1 MCVSARQTGRRED
14 KLSIMALA
22 RRTVRLTAWCVLWFG
37 ATTALAAQAGGAGL
51 TAEQELELRMFTGQ
65 LADASRAAKT
75 KLEAAEFLLSRSYPQ
90 AAEALRK
97 FLEDPAN
104 RMAQVAVAEA
114 IASQGTEQQMFVEP
128 LIAML
133 TGTEPSVR
141 LPAARAL
148 AAYKT
153 GGVSDKLLA
162 IAQDEKADKTVR
174 LGTISALQRV
184 LDRQAVDVL
193 IQLVDNHDLAIRNAA
208 GESLAKLTNIR
219 AFASDPKKWKK
230 WWSQNKTKP
239 ASAWLADLA
248 ESFAREKT
256 RLEDENA
263 ELRTRLAAVM
273 TDYYAA
279 TPAAMQDKM
288 LIGFLK
294 DPLPDVRLVGVRLTD
309 RRVSTSGEVPDDV
322 RTQLCAMLTDDDAR
336 IRRATALLEA
346 NLGDP
351 NAAELLLGRLKVEE
365 IPEVKQGLLTAV
377 GQLKDPKVVGPI
389 LKEVDS
395 KDAPVAAA
403 AAEALARVALAAPLK
418 GAIHDLA
425 VKVLLARYADSSSPS
440 ANGYG
445 PALREALLTAMGTIS
460 DENFVP
466 AMRSALTDPAATVR
480 LAGVKGL
487 AQLRKPELTDAV
499 AALAGDDDRG
509 VRQAVLDALGLIAGA
524 RDLQTVLARTDPA
537 VEPDVTVREKAWAVA
552 MAILAKADAQTLAG
566 VCDALA
572 DRLDAVSQ
580 RITLRQMLVA
590 NLRASKSNQWPAA
603 SRKLAADLLAA
614 SRPAEAAPL
623 LGQAYAAC
631 QAAKS
636 PEARDVYLEWVD
648 ALLKAND
655 PSIFKAL
662 ADPAQEVEFPG
673 VLEKIEK
680 RIGELTA
687 DGKFAPAILLAGEV
701 LRQLS
706 SRLSAAQA
714 ASFQKLRDDAKARQ
728 LAVDRARVEQLAA
741 QLQSADATTGK
752 AAAAELKAMGDRA
765 VGPLVVALRAIVSGQ
780 KPNPAAEKAI
790 VDILVQIAPKLTGYD
805 PAEAKAVKLKM
816 IEEWV
821 KGLKADNGR

>member
-1 MCVSARQTGRRED
+1 M
-14 KLSIMALA
+14 LWLA
-22 RRTVRLTAWCVLWFG
+22 ATA
-37 ATTALAAQAGGAGL
+37 ALAAQAAGAGL
-51 TAEQELELRMFTGQ
+51 TGEQELELRMFTGQ

-75 KLEAAEFLLSRSYPQ
+75 KVEAAELLLSRGYPQ

-104 RMAQVAVAEA
+104 RMGQIAVAEA
-114 IASQGTEQQMFVEP
+114 IASRGTEQQMFVEP
-128 LIAML
+128 LMAML

-141 LPAARAL
+141 PAAARAL
-148 AAYKT
+148 AAYRT
-153 GGVSDKLLA
+153 GGVADKLLA

-174 LGTISALQRV
+174 LVTISALQRV

-208 GESLAKLTNIR
+208 AESLAKLTNIR
-219 AFASDPKKWKK
+219 DFAGDPKKWKK

-248 ESFAREKT
+248 ESLAREKT
-256 RLEDENA
+256 RLEDENT
-263 ELRTRLAAVM
+263 ELKTRLAAAM

-279 TPAAMQDKM
+279 TPAAVQDKL

-309 RRVSTSGEVPDDV
+309 RRVSTSGEVPEEI
-322 RTQLCAMLTDDDAR
+322 RAQLCAMLADDDSR

-351 NAAELLLGRLKVEE
+351 NAADLLLGRLKVEE

-377 GQLKDPKVVGPI
+377 GQLKDPKVVGPV

-403 AAEALARVALAAPLK
+403 AAAALARVALAAPLE

-425 VKVLLARYADSSSPS
+425 VKVLLARYADSSSS
-440 ANGYG
+440 SVNGYA
-445 PALREALLTAMGTIS
+445 PALREALLTAMGTIA
-460 DENFVP
+460 DENFIP
-466 AMRSALTDPAATVR
+466 AMRSALADAAATVR

-487 AQLRKPELTDAV
+487 AQFRKLELTDAV
-499 AALAGDDDRG
+499 AHLAGDDDRG

-524 RDLQTVLARTDPA
+524 RDLQTVLKRTEPA
-537 VEPDVTVREKAWAVA
+537 VEPDATVREKAWTVA

-590 NLRASKSNQWPAA
+590 SLRASKNNQWPAA
-603 SRKLAADLLAA
+603 SRKLAVDLLAA

-631 QAAKS
+631 QAGKS
-636 PEARDVYLEWVD
+636 PDAREVYLEWVD

-655 PSIFKAL
+655 PLIFKAM
-662 ADPAQEVEFPG
+662 ADAAQQGEFPG
-673 VLEKIEK
+673 VLEKVEK
-680 RIGELTA
+680 RIGELMA
-687 DGKFAPAILLAGEV
+687 DGKYAPAILLAGEV
-701 LRQLS
+701 IRQLS
-706 SRLSAAQA
+706 SRLSPAQA
-714 ASFQKLRDDAKARQ
+714 ASFQKILDDAKARQ

-765 VGPLVVALRAIVSGQ
+765 VGPLVEALRTIVAGAQ
-780 KPNPAAEKAI
+780 PNPAAEKAI

-805 PAEAKAVKLKM
+805 PAEAKALRLKR
-816 IEEWV
+816 IQEWV
-821 KGLKADNGR
+821 KGL

>member
-1 MCVSARQTGRRED
+1 M
-14 KLSIMALA
+14 LWLA
-22 RRTVRLTAWCVLWFG
+22 ATAALTAQ
-37 ATTALAAQAGGAGL
+37 AAGAGL
-51 TAEQELELRMFTGQ
+51 TGEQELELRMFTGQ

-75 KLEAAEFLLSRSYPQ
+75 KVEAAELLLSRGYPQ

-104 RMAQVAVAEA
+104 RMGQIAVAEA
-114 IASQGTEQQMFVEP
+114 IASRGTEQQMFVEP
-128 LIAML
+128 LMAML
-133 TGTEPSVR
+133 TGTEPTVR
-141 LPAARAL
+141 PAAARAL
-148 AAYKT
+148 AAYRT
-153 GGVSDKLLA
+153 GGVADKLLA

-174 LGTISALQRV
+174 LVTISAVQRV

-208 GESLAKLTNIR
+208 AESLAKLTNIR
-219 AFASDPKKWKK
+219 DFAGDPKKWKK

-248 ESFAREKT
+248 ESLAREKT
-256 RLEDENA
+256 RLEDENT
-263 ELRTRLAAVM
+263 ELKTRLAAAM

-279 TPAAMQDKM
+279 TPAAVQDKL

-309 RRVSTSGEVPDDV
+309 RRVSTSGEVPEEI
-322 RTQLCAMLTDDDAR
+322 RAQLCAMLADDDSR

-351 NAAELLLGRLKVEE
+351 NAADLLLGRLKVEE

-377 GQLKDPKVVGPI
+377 GQLKDPKVVGPV

-403 AAEALARVALAAPLK
+403 AAAALARVALAAPLK
-418 GAIHDLA
+418 GAIHDLT
-425 VKVLLARYADSSSPS
+425 VKVLLARYADSSSS
-440 ANGYG
+440 SVNGYA
-445 PALREALLTAMGTIS
+445 PALREALLTAMGTIA
-460 DENFVP
+460 DENFIP
-466 AMRSALTDPAATVR
+466 AMRSALADAAATVR

-487 AQLRKPELTDAV
+487 AQFRKPELTDAV
-499 AALAGDDDRG
+499 AHLAGDDDRG

-524 RDLQTVLARTDPA
+524 RDLQTVLKRTEPA
-537 VEPDVTVREKAWAVA
+537 VEPDATVREKAWTVA
-552 MAILAKADAQTLAG
+552 MAILAKTDAQTLAG

-590 NLRASKSNQWPAA
+590 SLRASKNNQWPAA
-603 SRKLAADLLAA
+603 SRKLAVDLLAA

-631 QAAKS
+631 QAGKS
-636 PEARDVYLEWVD
+636 PDAREVYLEWVD

-655 PSIFKAL
+655 PLIFKAM
-662 ADPAQEVEFPG
+662 ADAAQQGEFPG
-673 VLEKIEK
+673 VLEKVEK
-680 RIGELTA
+680 RIGELMA
-687 DGKFAPAILLAGEV
+687 DGKYAPAILLAGEV
-701 LRQLS
+701 IRQLS
-706 SRLSAAQA
+706 SRLSPAQA
-714 ASFQKLRDDAKARQ
+714 ASFQKILDDAKARQ

-752 AAAAELKAMGDRA
+752 TAAAELKAMGDRA
-765 VGPLVVALRAIVSGQ
+765 VGPLVEALRTIVAGAQ
-780 KPNPAAEKAI
+780 TNPAAEKAI

-805 PAEAKAVKLKM
+805 PAEAKALKLKR
-816 IEEWV
+816 IQEWIM
-821 KGLKADNGR
+821 GL

>member
-1 MCVSARQTGRRED
+1 M
-14 KLSIMALA
+14 
-22 RRTVRLTAWCVLWFG
+22 LW
-37 ATTALAAQAGGAGL
+37 LAATAALKAQAAGAGL

-65 LADASRAAKT
+65 LADPSRAAKT
-75 KLEAAEFLLSRSYPQ
+75 KVEAAELLLSRSYPQ
-90 AAEALRK
+90 AAEALGK

-104 RMAQVAVAEA
+104 RMGQIAVAEA
-114 IASQGTEQQMFVEP
+114 IASQGTGQQMFVEP
-128 LIAML
+128 LMAML
-133 TGTEPSVR
+133 TGTEPTVR
-141 LPAARAL
+141 PAAARAL

-153 GGVSDKLLA
+153 GGVADKLLA
-162 IAQDEKADKTVR
+162 IARDEKADKTVR
-174 LGTISALQRV
+174 LVTISALQRV

-193 IQLVDNHDLAIRNAA
+193 IQLVDNQDLAIRNAA
-208 GESLAKLTNIR
+208 AESLAKLTNIR
-219 AFASDPKKWKK
+219 DFAGDPKKWKK

-248 ESFAREKT
+248 ESLAREKT
-256 RLEDENA
+256 RLEDENT
-263 ELRTRLAAVM
+263 ELKTRLATAM

-279 TPAAMQDKM
+279 TPAAMQDKLM
-288 LIGFLK
+288 IGFLK

-309 RRVSTSGEVPDDV
+309 RRVSTSGEVPEEI
-322 RTQLCAMLTDDDAR
+322 RAQLCAMLADDDSR

-351 NAAELLLGRLKVEE
+351 NAADLLLGRLKVEE

-377 GQLKDPKVVGPI
+377 GQLKDPKVVGPV

-403 AAEALARVALAAPLK
+403 AAAALARVALAAPLK

-425 VKVLLARYADSSSPS
+425 VKVLLARYADSSSS
-440 ANGYG
+440 SVNGYA
-445 PALREALLTAMGTIS
+445 PALREALLTAMGTIA
-460 DENFVP
+460 DENFIP
-466 AMRSALTDPAATVR
+466 AMRSALADAAATVR

-487 AQLRKPELTDAV
+487 AQFRKPELTDAV
-499 AALAGDDDRG
+499 AGLAGDDDRG

-524 RDLQTVLARTDPA
+524 RDLQTVLKRTEPA
-537 VEPDVTVREKAWAVA
+537 VEPDATVREKAWTVA

-590 NLRASKSNQWPAA
+590 TLRASKNNQWPAA
-603 SRKLAADLLAA
+603 SRKLAVDLLAA

-631 QAAKS
+631 QAGKS
-636 PEARDVYLEWVD
+636 PEAREVYLEWVD

-655 PSIFKAL
+655 PLIFKAM
-662 ADPAQEVEFPG
+662 ADAAQEGEFPG
-673 VLEKIEK
+673 VLEKVEK
-680 RIGELTA
+680 RIGELMA
-687 DGKFAPAILLAGEV
+687 DGKYAPAILLAGEV
-701 LRQLS
+701 IRQLS
-706 SRLSAAQA
+706 SRLSPAQA
-714 ASFQKLRDDAKARQ
+714 ASFQKILDDAKARQ

-752 AAAAELKAMGDRA
+752 AAAVELKAMGDRA
-765 VGPLVVALRAIVSGQ
+765 VGPLVEALRTIVAGAQ
-780 KPNPAAEKAI
+780 PNPVAEKAI

-805 PAEAKAVKLKM
+805 LAEAKALKLKR
-816 IEEWV
+816 IQEWV
-821 KGLKADNGR
+821 KGL

>member
-1 MCVSARQTGRRED
+1 M
-14 KLSIMALA
+14 
-22 RRTVRLTAWCVLWFG
+22 LW
-37 ATTALAAQAGGAGL
+37 LAATAALKAQAAGAGL

-65 LADASRAAKT
+65 LADPSRAAKT
-75 KLEAAEFLLSRSYPQ
+75 KVEAAELLLSRSYPQ
-90 AAEALRK
+90 AAEALGK

-104 RMAQVAVAEA
+104 RMGQIAVAEA
-114 IASQGTEQQMFVEP
+114 IASRGTEQQMFVEP
-128 LIAML
+128 LMAML
-133 TGTEPSVR
+133 TGAEPSVR
-141 LPAARAL
+141 PAAARAL

-153 GGVSDKLLA
+153 GGVADKLLA
-162 IAQDEKADKTVR
+162 IARDEKADKTVR
-174 LGTISALQRV
+174 LVTISALQRV

-193 IQLVDNHDLAIRNAA
+193 IQLVDNQDLAIRNAA
-208 GESLAKLTNIR
+208 AESLAKLTNIR
-219 AFASDPKKWKK
+219 DFAGDPKKWKK

-248 ESFAREKT
+248 ESLAREKT
-256 RLEDENA
+256 RLEDENT
-263 ELRTRLAAVM
+263 ELKTRLATAM

-279 TPAAMQDKM
+279 TPAAMQDKL

-309 RRVSTSGEVPDDV
+309 RRVSTSGEVPEEI
-322 RTQLCAMLTDDDAR
+322 RAQLCAMLADDDSR
-336 IRRATALLEA
+336 IRRSTALLEA

-351 NAAELLLGRLKVEE
+351 NAADLLLGRLKVEE

-377 GQLKDPKVVGPI
+377 GQLKDPKVVGPV

-403 AAEALARVALAAPLK
+403 AAAALARVALAAPLK
-418 GAIHDLA
+418 GAIHDLT
-425 VKVLLARYADSSSPS
+425 VKVLLARYADSSSS
-440 ANGYG
+440 SVNGYA
-445 PALREALLTAMGTIS
+445 PALREALLTAMGTIA
-460 DENFVP
+460 DENFIP
-466 AMRSALTDPAATVR
+466 AMRSALADPAATVR

-487 AQLRKPELTDAV
+487 AQFRKPELTDAV
-499 AALAGDDDRG
+499 AGLAGDDDRG

-524 RDLQTVLARTDPA
+524 RDLQTVLKRTEPA
-537 VEPDVTVREKAWAVA
+537 VEPDATVREKAWTVA

-590 NLRASKSNQWPAA
+590 SLRASKNNQWPAA
-603 SRKLAADLLAA
+603 SRKLAVDLLAA

-631 QAAKS
+631 QAGKS
-636 PEARDVYLEWVD
+636 PEAREVYLEWVD

-655 PSIFKAL
+655 PLIFKAM
-662 ADPAQEVEFPG
+662 ADAAQEGEFPG
-673 VLEKIEK
+673 VLEKVEK
-680 RIGELTA
+680 RIGELMA
-687 DGKFAPAILLAGEV
+687 DGKYAPAILLAGEV
-701 LRQLS
+701 IRQLS
-706 SRLSAAQA
+706 SRLSPAQV
-714 ASFQKLRDDAKARQ
+714 ASFQKILDDAKARQ

-765 VGPLVVALRAIVSGQ
+765 VGPLVEALRTIVAGAQ
-780 KPNPAAEKAI
+780 PNPAAEKAI

-805 PAEAKAVKLKM
+805 LAEAKALKLKR
-816 IEEWV
+816 IQEWV
-821 KGLKADNGR
+821 KGM

>member
-1 MCVSARQTGRRED
+1 MV
-14 KLSIMALA
+14 
-22 RRTVRLTAWCVLWFG
+22 W
-37 ATTALAAQAGGAGL
+37 LAATAALKAQAAGAGL

-65 LADASRAAKT
+65 LADPSRAAKT
-75 KLEAAEFLLSRSYPQ
+75 KVEAAELLLSRSYPQ

-104 RMAQVAVAEA
+104 RMGQIAVAEA
-114 IASQGTEQQMFVEP
+114 IASRGTGQQMFVDP
-128 LIAML
+128 LMAML
-133 TGTEPSVR
+133 TGAEPTVR
-141 LPAARAL
+141 PAAARAL

-153 GGVSDKLLA
+153 GGVADKLLA

-174 LGTISALQRV
+174 LVTISALQRV

-193 IQLVDNHDLAIRNAA
+193 IQLADNHDLAIRNAA
-208 GESLAKLTNIR
+208 AESLAKLTNIR
-219 AFASDPKKWKK
+219 DFAGDPKKWKK

-248 ESFAREKT
+248 ESLAREKT
-256 RLEDENA
+256 RLEDENT
-263 ELRTRLAAVM
+263 ELKTRLAAAM

-279 TPAAMQDKM
+279 TPAAMQDKL

-309 RRVSTSGEVPDDV
+309 RRVSTSGEVPEEI
-322 RTQLCAMLTDDDAR
+322 RAQLCAMLADDDSR

-351 NAAELLLGRLKVEE
+351 NAADLLLGRLKVEE
-365 IPEVKQGLLTAV
+365 TPEVKQGLLTAV
-377 GQLKDPKVVGPI
+377 GQLKDPKVVGPV

-403 AAEALARVALAAPLK
+403 AASALARVALAAPLE

-425 VKVLLARYADSSSPS
+425 VKVLLARYADSSSS
-440 ANGYG
+440 SVNGYA
-445 PALREALLTAMGTIS
+445 PALREALLTAMGTIA
-460 DENFVP
+460 DENFIP
-466 AMRSALTDPAATVR
+466 AMRSALADPAATVR

-487 AQLRKPELTDAV
+487 AQFRKPELADAV
-499 AALAGDDDRG
+499 AGLAGDDDRG

-524 RDLQTVLARTDPA
+524 RDLQTVLKRTEPA
-537 VEPDVTVREKAWAVA
+537 VEPDATVREKAWTVA
-552 MAILAKADAQTLAG
+552 MSILAKADAQTLAG

-590 NLRASKSNQWPAA
+590 SLRASKNNQWPAA
-603 SRKLAADLLAA
+603 SRKLAVDLLAA

-631 QAAKS
+631 QAGKS
-636 PEARDVYLEWVD
+636 PDAREVYLEWVD

-655 PSIFKAL
+655 PLIFKAM
-662 ADPAQEVEFPG
+662 ADAAQEGEFPG
-673 VLEKIEK
+673 VLEKVEK
-680 RIGELTA
+680 RIGELMA
-687 DGKFAPAILLAGEV
+687 DGKYAPAILLAGEV
-701 LRQLS
+701 IRQLS
-706 SRLSAAQA
+706 SRLSPAQA
-714 ASFQKLRDDAKARQ
+714 ASFQKILDDAKARQ

-752 AAAAELKAMGDRA
+752 AAAAELKAMGNRA
-765 VGPLVVALRAIVSGQ
+765 VGPLVEALRTIVAGAQ
-780 KPNPAAEKAI
+780 PNPAAEKAI

-805 PAEAKAVKLKM
+805 LAEAKALKLKR
-816 IEEWV
+816 IDEWG
-821 KGLKADNGR
+821 KGI

>member
-1 MCVSARQTGRRED
+1 M
-14 KLSIMALA
+14 LWLA
-22 RRTVRLTAWCVLWFG
+22 ATA
-37 ATTALAAQAGGAGL
+37 ALAAQAAGAGL
-51 TAEQELELRMFTGQ
+51 TGEQELELRMFTGQ

-75 KLEAAEFLLSRSYPQ
+75 KVEAAELLLSRGYPQ

-104 RMAQVAVAEA
+104 RMGQIAVAEA
-114 IASQGTEQQMFVEP
+114 IASRGTEQQMFVEP
-128 LIAML
+128 LMAML

-141 LPAARAL
+141 PAAARAL
-148 AAYKT
+148 AAYRT
-153 GGVSDKLLA
+153 GGVADKLLA

-174 LGTISALQRV
+174 LVTISALQRV

-208 GESLAKLTNIR
+208 AESLAKLTNIR
-219 AFASDPKKWKK
+219 DFAGDPKKWKK

-248 ESFAREKT
+248 ESLAREKT
-256 RLEDENA
+256 RLEDENT
-263 ELRTRLAAVM
+263 ELKTRLAAAM

-279 TPAAMQDKM
+279 TPAAVQDKL

-309 RRVSTSGEVPDDV
+309 RRVSTSGEVPEEI
-322 RTQLCAMLTDDDAR
+322 RAQLCAMLADDDSR

-351 NAAELLLGRLKVEE
+351 NAADLLLGRLKVEE

-377 GQLKDPKVVGPI
+377 GQLKDPKVVGPV

-403 AAEALARVALAAPLK
+403 AAAALARVALAAPLK
-418 GAIHDLA
+418 GAIHDLT
-425 VKVLLARYADSSSPS
+425 VKVLLARYADSSSS
-440 ANGYG
+440 SVNGYA
-445 PALREALLTAMGTIS
+445 PALREALLTAMGTIA
-460 DENFVP
+460 DENFIP
-466 AMRSALTDPAATVR
+466 AMRSALADAAATVR

-487 AQLRKPELTDAV
+487 AQFRKPELTDAV
-499 AALAGDDDRG
+499 AHLAGDDDRG

-524 RDLQTVLARTDPA
+524 RDLQTVLKRTEPV
-537 VEPDVTVREKAWAVA
+537 VEPDATVREKAWTVA

-590 NLRASKSNQWPAA
+590 SLRASKNNQWPAA
-603 SRKLAADLLAA
+603 SRKLAVDLLAA

-631 QAAKS
+631 QAGKS
-636 PEARDVYLEWVD
+636 PDAREVYLEWVD

-655 PSIFKAL
+655 PLIFKAM
-662 ADPAQEVEFPG
+662 ADAAQQGEFPG
-673 VLEKIEK
+673 VLEKVEK
-680 RIGELTA
+680 RIGELMA
-687 DGKFAPAILLAGEV
+687 DGKYAPAILLAGEV
-701 LRQLS
+701 IRQLS
-706 SRLSAAQA
+706 SRLSPAQA
-714 ASFQKLRDDAKARQ
+714 ASFQKILDDAKARQ

-765 VGPLVVALRAIVSGQ
+765 VGPLVEALRTIVAGAQ
-780 KPNPAAEKAI
+780 TNPAAEKAI

-805 PAEAKAVKLKM
+805 PAEAKALKLKR
-816 IEEWV
+816 IQEWIM
-821 KGLKADNGR
+821 GL

>member
-1 MCVSARQTGRRED
+1 M
-14 KLSIMALA
+14 
-22 RRTVRLTAWCVLWFG
+22 LW
-37 ATTALAAQAGGAGL
+37 LAATAALKAQAAGAGL

-65 LADASRAAKT
+65 LADPSRAAKT
-75 KLEAAEFLLSRSYPQ
+75 KVEAAELLLSRSYPQ
-90 AAEALRK
+90 AAEALGK

-104 RMAQVAVAEA
+104 RMGQIAVAEA
-114 IASQGTEQQMFVEP
+114 IASQGTGQQMFVEP
-128 LIAML
+128 LMAML
-133 TGTEPSVR
+133 TGAEPSVR
-141 LPAARAL
+141 PAAARAL

-153 GGVSDKLLA
+153 GGVADKLLA

-174 LGTISALQRV
+174 LVTISALQRV

-193 IQLVDNHDLAIRNAA
+193 IQLVDNQDLAIRNAA
-208 GESLAKLTNIR
+208 AESLAKLTNIR
-219 AFASDPKKWKK
+219 DFAGDPKKWKK

-248 ESFAREKT
+248 ESLAREKT
-256 RLEDENA
+256 RLEDENT
-263 ELRTRLAAVM
+263 ELKTRLAAAM

-279 TPAAMQDKM
+279 TPAAMQDKL

-309 RRVSTSGEVPDDV
+309 RRVSTSGEVPEEI
-322 RTQLCAMLTDDDAR
+322 RAQLCAMLADDDSR
-336 IRRATALLEA
+336 IRRSTALLEA

-351 NAAELLLGRLKVEE
+351 NAADLLLGRLKVEE

-377 GQLKDPKVVGPI
+377 GQLKDPKVVGPV

-403 AAEALARVALAAPLK
+403 AAAALARVALAAPLE

-425 VKVLLARYADSSSPS
+425 VKVLLARYADSSSS
-440 ANGYG
+440 SVNGYA
-445 PALREALLTAMGTIS
+445 PALREALLTAMGTIA
-460 DENFVP
+460 DENFIP
-466 AMRSALTDPAATVR
+466 AMRSALADAAATVR

-487 AQLRKPELTDAV
+487 AQFRKPELTDAV
-499 AALAGDDDRG
+499 AHLAGDDDRG

-524 RDLQTVLARTDPA
+524 RDLQTVLKRTEPA
-537 VEPDVTVREKAWAVA
+537 VEPDATVREKAWTVA

-590 NLRASKSNQWPAA
+590 TLRASKNNQWPAA
-603 SRKLAADLLAA
+603 SRKLAVDLLAA

-631 QAAKS
+631 QAGKS
-636 PEARDVYLEWVD
+636 PEAREVYLEWVD

-655 PSIFKAL
+655 PLIFKAM
-662 ADPAQEVEFPG
+662 ADAAQEGEFPG
-673 VLEKIEK
+673 VLEKVEK
-680 RIGELTA
+680 RIGELMA
-687 DGKFAPAILLAGEV
+687 DGKYAPAILLAGEV
-701 LRQLS
+701 IRQLS
-706 SRLSAAQA
+706 SRLSPAQV
-714 ASFQKLRDDAKARQ
+714 ASFQKILDDAKARQ

-752 AAAAELKAMGDRA
+752 AAAVELKAMGDRA
-765 VGPLVVALRAIVSGQ
+765 VGPLVEALRTIVAGAQ
-780 KPNPAAEKAI
+780 PNPVAEKAI

-805 PAEAKAVKLKM
+805 LAEAKALKLKR
-816 IEEWV
+816 IQEWV
-821 KGLKADNGR
+821 KGL

>member
-1 MCVSARQTGRRED
+1 M
-14 KLSIMALA
+14 
-22 RRTVRLTAWCVLWFG
+22 LW
-37 ATTALAAQAGGAGL
+37 LAATAALKAQAAGAGL
-51 TAEQELELRMFTGQ
+51 TGEQELELRMFTGQ

-75 KLEAAEFLLSRSYPQ
+75 KVEAAELLLSRGYPQ

-104 RMAQVAVAEA
+104 RMGQIAVAEA
-114 IASQGTEQQMFVEP
+114 IASRGTEQQMFVEP
-128 LIAML
+128 LMAML

-141 LPAARAL
+141 PAAARAL
-148 AAYKT
+148 AAYRT
-153 GGVSDKLLA
+153 GGVADKLLA

-174 LGTISALQRV
+174 LVTISALQRV

-208 GESLAKLTNIR
+208 AESLAKLTNIR
-219 AFASDPKKWKK
+219 DFAGDPKKWKK

-248 ESFAREKT
+248 ESLAREKT
-256 RLEDENA
+256 RLEDENT
-263 ELRTRLAAVM
+263 ELKTRLAAAM

-279 TPAAMQDKM
+279 TPAAMQDKL

-309 RRVSTSGEVPDDV
+309 RRVSTSGEVPEEI
-322 RTQLCAMLTDDDAR
+322 RAQLCAMLADDDSR

-351 NAAELLLGRLKVEE
+351 NAADLLLGRLKVEE

-377 GQLKDPKVVGPI
+377 GQLKDPKVVGPV

-403 AAEALARVALAAPLK
+403 AAAALARVALAAPLK
-418 GAIHDLA
+418 GAIHDLT
-425 VKVLLARYADSSSPS
+425 VKVLLARYADSSSS
-440 ANGYG
+440 SVNGYA
-445 PALREALLTAMGTIS
+445 PALREALLTAMGTIA
-460 DENFVP
+460 DENFIP
-466 AMRSALTDPAATVR
+466 AMRSALADAAATVR

-487 AQLRKPELTDAV
+487 AQFRKPELTDAV
-499 AALAGDDDRG
+499 AHLAGDDDRG

-524 RDLQTVLARTDPA
+524 RDLQTVLKRTEPA
-537 VEPDVTVREKAWAVA
+537 VEPDATVREKAWAVA
-552 MAILAKADAQTLAG
+552 MAILTKADAQTLAG

-590 NLRASKSNQWPAA
+590 SLRASKNNQWPAA
-603 SRKLAADLLAA
+603 SRKLAVDLLAA

-631 QAAKS
+631 QAGKS
-636 PEARDVYLEWVD
+636 PEAREVYLEWVD

-655 PSIFKAL
+655 PLIFKAM
-662 ADPAQEVEFPG
+662 ADAAQEGEFPG
-673 VLEKIEK
+673 VLEKVEK
-680 RIGELTA
+680 RIGELMA
-687 DGKFAPAILLAGEV
+687 DGKYAPAILLAGEV
-701 LRQLS
+701 IRQLS
-706 SRLSAAQA
+706 SRLSPAQV
-714 ASFQKLRDDAKARQ
+714 ASFQKILDDAKARQ

-752 AAAAELKAMGDRA
+752 AAAAELKTMGDRA
-765 VGPLVVALRAIVSGQ
+765 VRPLIVALWGVVSGP
-780 KPNPAAEKAI
+780 KPNPLAEKAI

-805 PAEAKAVKLKM
+805 LAEAKALKLKR
-816 IEEWV
+816 IQEWV
-821 KGLKADNGR
+821 KGL

>member
-1 MCVSARQTGRRED
+1 MVLAGR
-14 KLSIMALA
+14 I
-22 RRTVRLTAWCVLWFG
+22 VRLTAWCVLC
-37 ATTALAAQAGGAGL
+37 LAATAALTARAAGTGL

-75 KLEAAEFLLSRSYPQ
+75 KAEAAELLLSRSYPQ

-97 FLEDPAN
+97 FLEDPSN
-104 RMAQVAVAEA
+104 RMGQIAVAEA
-114 IASQGTEQQMFVEP
+114 IASRGTERQMFVEP
-128 LIAML
+128 LVGML
-133 TGTEPSVR
+133 TGAEPSVR
-141 LPAARAL
+141 AAAARAL

-162 IAQDEKADKTVR
+162 IAGDEKADKTVR
-174 LGTISALQRV
+174 LVTISALQRV
-184 LDRQAVDVL
+184 LDRQAVDAL
-193 IQLVDNHDLAIRNAA
+193 IQLVDNHDQAIRSAA
-208 GESLAKLTNIR
+208 AESLAKLTNIR
-219 AFASDPKKWKK
+219 AFAGDPRKWKK
-230 WWSQNKTKP
+230 WWLQNKTKP

-248 ESFAREKT
+248 ESLAREKT
-256 RLEDENA
+256 RLEDENT
-263 ELRTRLAAVM
+263 ELRTRLAAAM

-279 TPAAMQDKM
+279 TPAATQDKL

-309 RRVSTSGEVPDDV
+309 RRASTSGELPDEI
-322 RTQLCAMLTDDDAR
+322 RAQLCAMLADDDSR

-365 IPEVKQGLLTAV
+365 MPEVKQGLLAAV
-377 GQLKDPKVVGPI
+377 GQLKDPKVVGPV

-403 AAEALARVALAAPLK
+403 AASALARVAVAAPLK
-418 GAIHDLA
+418 GEIHDLA
-425 VKVLLARYADSSSPS
+425 VKVLLARYAEGNSPS
-440 ANGYG
+440 VNGYA
-445 PALREALLTAMGTIS
+445 PALREALLTAMGAIS
-460 DENFVP
+460 DEKFIP
-466 AMRSALTDPAATVR
+466 ALRSSLADAAATVR

-487 AQLRKPELTDAV
+487 AQFRKPELAGAV
-499 AALAGDDDRG
+499 AGLAGDDDRG

-524 RDLQTVLARTDPA
+524 ADLPTVLKRTEPA
-537 VEPDVTVREKAWAVA
+537 VEPDATVREKAWAVA
-552 MAILAKADAQTLAG
+552 MAILAKADPQTLVG

-572 DRLDAVSQ
+572 DRQDAVTQ

-590 NLRASKSNQWPAA
+590 NLRASKNKQWPVAA
-603 SRKLAADLLAA
+603 RKLAVDLLAA

-631 QAAKS
+631 QAGKS
-636 PEARDVYLEWVD
+636 PEAREVFLEWVD

-655 PSIFKAL
+655 PSIFKAM
-662 ADPAQEVEFPG
+662 ADAAQEGEFNG
-673 VLEKIEK
+673 VLEKVEK

-687 DGKFAPAILLAGEV
+687 DGKNAPAILLAGEV
-701 LRQLS
+701 IRQLS
-706 SRLSAAQA
+706 SRLSPERT
-714 ASFQKLRDDAKARQ
+714 ASFQKLLDDAKVRQ

-765 VGPLVVALRAIVSGQ
+765 VGPLVEALRTIVAGDQ
-780 KPNPAAEKAI
+780 PNPPAEKAV
-790 VDILVQIAPKLTGYD
+790 VDIIVQIAPKLIGYD
-805 PAEAKAVKLKM
+805 VAEAKALKLKR
-816 IEEWV
+816 IQEWV
-821 KGLKADNGR
+821 DGIKAVNGR

>member
-1 MCVSARQTGRRED
+1 
-14 KLSIMALA
+14 
-22 RRTVRLTAWCVLWFG
+22 LTAWCVLWL
-37 ATTALAAQAGGAGL
+37 AASAALAAAAAGAGL

-65 LADASRAAKT
+65 LADPSRAAKT
-75 KLEAAEFLLSRSYPQ
+75 KAEAAELLLSRSYPQ
-90 AAEALRK
+90 AADALRK
-97 FLEDPAN
+97 FLDDPAN
-104 RMAQVAVAEA
+104 RMGQTAVAEA
-114 IASQGTEQQMFVEP
+114 IASRGTEQQMFVEP
-128 LIAML
+128 LVAML

-148 AAYKT
+148 AAYRT

-162 IAQDEKADKTVR
+162 IAQDEKMDKTVR
-174 LGTISALQRV
+174 LVTISALQRV

-219 AFASDPKKWKK
+219 AFAGDPRKWRK

-248 ESFAREKT
+248 ESLAREKA
-256 RLEDENA
+256 RLEEENT
-263 ELRTRLAAVM
+263 ELRARLAAAM
-273 TDYYAA
+273 TDYYGA
-279 TPAAMQDKM
+279 TAPAMQDKM

-309 RRVSTSGEVPDDV
+309 RRVSTSGDVPEDI
-322 RTQLCAMLTDDDAR
+322 RAQLCAMLADDDSR
-336 IRRATALLEA
+336 IRRSTALLEA

-351 NAAELLLGRLKVEE
+351 NAADLLLGRLKVEE

-395 KDAPVAAA
+395 RDAPVAAA
-403 AAEALARVALAAPLK
+403 AAAALARVALAAPLK

-425 VKVLLARYADSSSPS
+425 VKVLLARCADSSSPS
-440 ANGYG
+440 VNGYG

-460 DENFVP
+460 DEKFIP
-466 AMRSALTDPAATVR
+466 ALQSALTDPAATVR

-487 AQLRKPELTDAV
+487 AQLRKPELAEAV
-499 AALAGDDDRG
+499 AGLAGDDDRG

-524 RDLQTVLARTDPA
+524 RDLQTVLKRTDPA
-537 VEPDVTVREKAWAVA
+537 VEPDATVREKAWAVA

-572 DRLDAVSQ
+572 DRTDAVSQ

-590 NLRASKSNQWPAA
+590 NLRASKSNLWPAA
-603 SRKLAADLLAA
+603 SRKLAVDLLAA

-631 QAAKS
+631 QAAKT
-636 PEARDVYLEWVD
+636 PEAREVYLEWVD

-655 PSIFKAL
+655 PSIFKAM
-662 ADPAQEVEFPG
+662 ADTAREGEFPG

-680 RIGELTA
+680 RVGELTVE
-687 DGKFAPAILLAGEV
+687 GKFAPAILLAGEV
-701 LRQLS
+701 LRQLP

-728 LAVDRARVEQLAA
+728 IAVDRARVEQLAA
-741 QLQSADATTGK
+741 QLQSADATVGK
-752 AAAAELKAMGDRA
+752 TAAAEIKAMGDRA
-765 VGPLVVALRAIVSGQ
+765 VGPLIEALRNTVAAA
-780 KPNPAAEKAI
+780 KPNPLAEKAI
-790 VDILVQIAPKLTGYD
+790 VDIIVQIAPKLTGYD
-805 PAEAKAVKLKM
+805 PAEAKALKLKR
-816 IEEWV
+816 IQEWLD
-821 KGLKADNGR
+821 GLKAGNNGNR

>member
-1 MCVSARQTGRRED
+1 VLC
-14 KLSIMALA
+14 LA
-22 RRTVRLTAWCVLWFG
+22 ATAALTAR
-37 ATTALAAQAGGAGL
+37 AAGTGL

-75 KLEAAEFLLSRSYPQ
+75 KAEAAELLLSRSYPQ

-97 FLEDPAN
+97 FLEDPSN
-104 RMAQVAVAEA
+104 RMGQIAVAEA
-114 IASQGTEQQMFVEP
+114 IASRGTERQMFVEP
-128 LIAML
+128 LVGML
-133 TGTEPSVR
+133 TGAEPSVR
-141 LPAARAL
+141 AAAARAL

-162 IAQDEKADKTVR
+162 IAGDEKADKTVR
-174 LGTISALQRV
+174 LVTISALQRV

-193 IQLVDNHDLAIRNAA
+193 IQLVDNQDLAIRNAA
-208 GESLAKLTNIR
+208 AESLAKLTNIR
-219 AFASDPKKWKK
+219 DFAGDPKKWKK

-248 ESFAREKT
+248 ESLAREKT
-256 RLEDENA
+256 RLEDENT
-263 ELRTRLAAVM
+263 ELKTRLAAAM

-279 TPAAMQDKM
+279 TPAAMQDKL

-309 RRVSTSGEVPDDV
+309 RRVSTSGEVPEEI
-322 RTQLCAMLTDDDAR
+322 RAQLCAMLADDDSR
-336 IRRATALLEA
+336 IRRSTALLEA

-351 NAAELLLGRLKVEE
+351 NAADLLLGRLKVEE

-377 GQLKDPKVVGPI
+377 GQLKDPKVVGPV

-403 AAEALARVALAAPLK
+403 AASALARVALAAPLE

-425 VKVLLARYADSSSPS
+425 VKVLLARYADSSSS
-440 ANGYG
+440 SVNGYA
-445 PALREALLTAMGTIS
+445 PALREALLTAMGTIA
-460 DENFVP
+460 DENFIP
-466 AMRSALTDPAATVR
+466 AMRSALADAAATVR

-487 AQLRKPELTDAV
+487 AQFRKPELTDAV
-499 AALAGDDDRG
+499 AHLAGDDDRG

-524 RDLQTVLARTDPA
+524 RDLQTVLKRTEPA
-537 VEPDVTVREKAWAVA
+537 VEPDATVREKAWTVA

-590 NLRASKSNQWPAA
+590 TLRASKNNQWPAA
-603 SRKLAADLLAA
+603 SRKLAVDLLAA

-631 QAAKS
+631 QAGKS
-636 PEARDVYLEWVD
+636 PDAREVYLEWVD

-655 PSIFKAL
+655 PLIFKAM
-662 ADPAQEVEFPG
+662 ADAAQEGEFPG
-673 VLEKIEK
+673 VLEKVEK
-680 RIGELTA
+680 RIGELMA
-687 DGKFAPAILLAGEV
+687 DGKYAPAILLAGEV
-701 LRQLS
+701 IRQLS
-706 SRLSAAQA
+706 SRLSPAQV
-714 ASFQKLRDDAKARQ
+714 ASFQKILDDAKARQ

-752 AAAAELKAMGDRA
+752 AAAVELKAMGDRA
-765 VGPLVVALRAIVSGQ
+765 VGPLVEALRTIVAGAQ
-780 KPNPAAEKAI
+780 PNPVAEKAI

-805 PAEAKAVKLKM
+805 LAEAKALKLKR
-816 IEEWV
+816 IQEWV
-821 KGLKADNGR
+821 KGL

>member
-1 MCVSARQTGRRED
+1 M
-14 KLSIMALA
+14 LWLA
-22 RRTVRLTAWCVLWFG
+22 ATAALTAQ
-37 ATTALAAQAGGAGL
+37 AAGAGL
-51 TAEQELELRMFTGQ
+51 TGEQELELRMFTGQ
-65 LADASRAAKT
+65 LVDASRAAKT
-75 KLEAAEFLLSRSYPQ
+75 KVEAAELLLSRSYPQ

-104 RMAQVAVAEA
+104 RMGQIAVAEA
-114 IASQGTEQQMFVEP
+114 IASRGTGQQMFVEP
-128 LIAML
+128 LMAML
-133 TGTEPSVR
+133 TGTEPTVR
-141 LPAARAL
+141 PAAARAL
-148 AAYKT
+148 AAYRT
-153 GGVSDKLLA
+153 GGVADKLLA

-174 LGTISALQRV
+174 LVTISALQRV

-208 GESLAKLTNIR
+208 AESLAKLTNIR
-219 AFASDPKKWKK
+219 DFAGDPKKWKK

-248 ESFAREKT
+248 ESLAREKT
-256 RLEDENA
+256 RLEDENT
-263 ELRTRLAAVM
+263 ELKTRLAAAM
-273 TDYYAA
+273 MDYYAA
-279 TPAAMQDKM
+279 TPAAMQNKL

-309 RRVSTSGEVPDDV
+309 RRVSTSTELSEDILS
-322 RTQLCAMLTDDDAR
+322 QLCAMLADGDAR

-351 NAAELLLGRLKVEE
+351 NAADLLLGRLKVEE

-377 GQLKDPKVVGPI
+377 GQLKDPKVVGPV

-403 AAEALARVALAAPLK
+403 AAAALARVALAAPLE

-425 VKVLLARYADSSSPS
+425 VKVLLARYADSSSS
-440 ANGYG
+440 SVNGYG
-445 PALREALLTAMGTIS
+445 PALREALLTAMGTIA
-460 DENFVP
+460 DENFIP
-466 AMRSALTDPAATVR
+466 AMRSALADAAATVR

-487 AQLRKPELTDAV
+487 AQFRKPELTDAV
-499 AALAGDDDRG
+499 AGLAGDDDRG

-524 RDLQTVLARTDPA
+524 RDLQTVLKRTEPA
-537 VEPDVTVREKAWAVA
+537 VEPDATVREKAWTVA

-572 DRLDAVSQ
+572 DRQDAVSQ

-590 NLRASKSNQWPAA
+590 SLRASKNNQWPAA
-603 SRKLAADLLAA
+603 SRKLAFDLLAA

-631 QAAKS
+631 QAGKS
-636 PEARDVYLEWVD
+636 PEAREVYLEWVN

-655 PSIFKAL
+655 PLIFKAM
-662 ADPAQEVEFPG
+662 ADAAREGEFPG
-673 VLEKIEK
+673 VLEKVEK
-680 RIGELTA
+680 RIGELMA
-687 DGKFAPAILLAGEV
+687 DGKYAPAIMLAGEV
-701 LRQLS
+701 IRQLS
-706 SRLSAAQA
+706 SRLSPAQA
-714 ASFQKLRDDAKARQ
+714 ASFQKILDDAKARQ

-752 AAAAELKAMGDRA
+752 TAAAELKAMGDRA
-765 VGPLVVALRAIVSGQ
+765 VGPLVEALRTVVAGAQ
-780 KPNPAAEKAI
+780 PNPVAEKAI

-805 PAEAKAVKLKM
+805 LAEAKALRLKR
-816 IEEWV
+816 IQEWV
-821 KGLKADNGR
+821 DGLKAVGSR

>member
-1 MCVSARQTGRRED
+1 M
-14 KLSIMALA
+14 LWLA
-22 RRTVRLTAWCVLWFG
+22 ATA
-37 ATTALAAQAGGAGL
+37 ALAAQAAGAGL
-51 TAEQELELRMFTGQ
+51 TGEQELELRMFTGQ

-75 KLEAAEFLLSRSYPQ
+75 KVEAAELLLSRGYPQ

-104 RMAQVAVAEA
+104 RMGQIAVAEA
-114 IASQGTEQQMFVEP
+114 IASRGTEQQMFVEP
-128 LIAML
+128 LMAML

-141 LPAARAL
+141 PAAARAL
-148 AAYKT
+148 AAYRT
-153 GGVSDKLLA
+153 GGVADKLLA

-174 LGTISALQRV
+174 LVTISALQRV

-193 IQLVDNHDLAIRNAA
+193 IQLVDNQDLAIRNAA
-208 GESLAKLTNIR
+208 AESLAKLTNIR
-219 AFASDPKKWKK
+219 DFAGDPKKWKK

-248 ESFAREKT
+248 ESLAREKT
-256 RLEDENA
+256 RLEDENT
-263 ELRTRLAAVM
+263 ELKTRLAAAM

-279 TPAAMQDKM
+279 TPAAMQDKL

-309 RRVSTSGEVPDDV
+309 RRVSTSGEVPEEI
-322 RTQLCAMLTDDDAR
+322 RAQLCAMLADDDSR

-351 NAAELLLGRLKVEE
+351 NAADLLLGRLKVEE

-377 GQLKDPKVVGPI
+377 GQLKDPKVVGPV

-403 AAEALARVALAAPLK
+403 AAAALARVALAAPLK
-418 GAIHDLA
+418 GAIHDLT
-425 VKVLLARYADSSSPS
+425 VKVLLARYADSSSS
-440 ANGYG
+440 SVNGYA
-445 PALREALLTAMGTIS
+445 PALREALLTAMGTIA
-460 DENFVP
+460 DENFIP
-466 AMRSALTDPAATVR
+466 AMRSALADPAATVR

-487 AQLRKPELTDAV
+487 AQFRKPELTDAV
-499 AALAGDDDRG
+499 AHLAGDDDRG

-524 RDLQTVLARTDPA
+524 RDLQTVLKRTEPA
-537 VEPDVTVREKAWAVA
+537 VEPDATVREKAWTVA

-590 NLRASKSNQWPAA
+590 SLRASKNNQWPAA
-603 SRKLAADLLAA
+603 SRKLAVDLLAA

-631 QAAKS
+631 QAGKS
-636 PEARDVYLEWVD
+636 PDAREVYLEWVD

-655 PSIFKAL
+655 PLIFKAM
-662 ADPAQEVEFPG
+662 ADAAQQGEFPG
-673 VLEKIEK
+673 VLEKVEK
-680 RIGELTA
+680 RIGELMA
-687 DGKFAPAILLAGEV
+687 DGKYAPAILLAGEV
-701 LRQLS
+701 IRQLS
-706 SRLSAAQA
+706 SRLSPAQA
-714 ASFQKLRDDAKARQ
+714 ASFQKILDDAKARQ

-741 QLQSADATTGK
+741 QLQTADATTGK

-765 VGPLVVALRAIVSGQ
+765 VGPLVEALRTIVAGAQ
-780 KPNPAAEKAI
+780 TNPAAEKAI

-805 PAEAKAVKLKM
+805 LAEAKALKLKR
-816 IEEWV
+816 ILEWIM
-821 KGLKADNGR
+821 GL

>member
-1 MCVSARQTGRRED
+1 M
-14 KLSIMALA
+14 
-22 RRTVRLTAWCVLWFG
+22 LW
-37 ATTALAAQAGGAGL
+37 LAATAALKAQAAGAGL

-65 LADASRAAKT
+65 LADPSRAAKT
-75 KLEAAEFLLSRSYPQ
+75 KVEAAELLLSRSYPQ
-90 AAEALRK
+90 ASEALGK

-104 RMAQVAVAEA
+104 RMGQIAVAEA
-114 IASQGTEQQMFVEP
+114 IASQGTEQRMFVEP
-128 LIAML
+128 LMAML
-133 TGTEPSVR
+133 TGAEPSVR
-141 LPAARAL
+141 PAAARAL

-153 GGVSDKLLA
+153 GGVADKLLA
-162 IAQDEKADKTVR
+162 IARDEKADKTVR
-174 LGTISALQRV
+174 LVTISALQRV

-193 IQLVDNHDLAIRNAA
+193 IQLVDNQDLAIRNAA
-208 GESLAKLTNIR
+208 AESLAKLTNIR
-219 AFASDPKKWKK
+219 DFAGDPKKWKK

-248 ESFAREKT
+248 ESLAREKT
-256 RLEDENA
+256 RLEDENT
-263 ELRTRLAAVM
+263 ELKTRLATAM

-279 TPAAMQDKM
+279 TPAAMQDKL

-309 RRVSTSGEVPDDV
+309 RRVSTSGEVPEEI
-322 RTQLCAMLTDDDAR
+322 RAQLCAMLADDDSR
-336 IRRATALLEA
+336 IRRSTALLEA

-351 NAAELLLGRLKVEE
+351 NAADLLLGRLKVEE

-377 GQLKDPKVVGPI
+377 GQLKDPKVVGPV

-403 AAEALARVALAAPLK
+403 AASALARVALAAPLE

-425 VKVLLARYADSSSPS
+425 VKVLLARYADSSSS
-440 ANGYG
+440 SVNGYA
-445 PALREALLTAMGTIS
+445 PALREALLTAMGTIA
-460 DENFVP
+460 DENFIP
-466 AMRSALTDPAATVR
+466 AMRSALADPAATVR

-487 AQLRKPELTDAV
+487 AQFRKPELTDAV
-499 AALAGDDDRG
+499 AGLAGDDDRG

-524 RDLQTVLARTDPA
+524 RDLQTVLKRTEPA
-537 VEPDVTVREKAWAVA
+537 VEPDATVREKAWTVA

-590 NLRASKSNQWPAA
+590 SLRASKNNQWPAA
-603 SRKLAADLLAA
+603 SRKLAVDLLAA

-631 QAAKS
+631 QAGKS
-636 PEARDVYLEWVD
+636 PEAREVYLEWVD

-655 PSIFKAL
+655 PLIFKAM
-662 ADPAQEVEFPG
+662 ADAAQEGEFPG
-673 VLEKIEK
+673 VLEKVEK
-680 RIGELTA
+680 RIGELMA
-687 DGKFAPAILLAGEV
+687 DGKYAPAILLAGEV
-701 LRQLS
+701 IRQLS
-706 SRLSAAQA
+706 SRLSPAQV
-714 ASFQKLRDDAKARQ
+714 ASFQKILDDAKARQ

-765 VGPLVVALRAIVSGQ
+765 VGPLVEALRTIVAGAQ
-780 KPNPAAEKAI
+780 PNPAAEKAI

-805 PAEAKAVKLKM
+805 LAEAKALKLKR
-816 IEEWV
+816 IQEWV
-821 KGLKADNGR
+821 KGM